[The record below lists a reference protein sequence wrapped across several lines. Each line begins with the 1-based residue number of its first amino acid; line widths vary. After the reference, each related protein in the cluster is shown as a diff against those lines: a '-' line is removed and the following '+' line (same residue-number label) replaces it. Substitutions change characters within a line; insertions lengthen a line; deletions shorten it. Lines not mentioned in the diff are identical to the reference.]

1 MYARP
6 TTTVSILSGS
16 STDDLGDVRE
26 GTTVSAS
33 GVPASI
39 LERTKR
45 VFVPAD
51 QRVQTVTFYTGRLPA
66 GTVITVANRVKDER
80 TGAVYSVD
88 NVSTV
93 VSPVMTPDLRLDL
106 RRVSA

>member
-16 STDDLGDVRE
+16 STDDLGDVLE

-45 VFVPAD
+45 VFTPTD
-51 QRVQTVTFYTGRLPA
+51 QRVQTITYYTGRLPA
-66 GTVITVANRVKDER
+66 GTAVTVANRVRDDVS
-80 TGAVYSVD
+80 GAVYAID
-88 NVSTV
+88 NVSAL

-106 RRVSA
+106 RRVSS